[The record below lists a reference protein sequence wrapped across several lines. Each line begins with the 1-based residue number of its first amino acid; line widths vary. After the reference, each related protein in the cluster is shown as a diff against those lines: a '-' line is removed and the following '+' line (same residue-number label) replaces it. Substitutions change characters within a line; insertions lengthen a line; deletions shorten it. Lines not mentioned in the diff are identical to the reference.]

1 MNSRTFV
8 SLSLATV
15 LTLPCVSSVA
25 KEMNSRDEGD
35 IAVDLVAPYVQ
46 DELARRDIALA
57 LAKVRSTKDLSRLDA
72 ESRARLDKL
81 SPKARARF
89 LASLT
94 FSDKGLSGFDYTVLV
109 DELTATEIYRI
120 LELFGQ
126 QHITSMLSDVKVESS
141 TDNLIMSLSKDPTM
155 KMRADHMKYRCE
167 TRSTCVSSTPH
178 ICMSSC

>member
-8 SLSLATV
+8 SLLLATV

-35 IAVDLVAPYVQ
+35 VALDLVAPYVQ

-109 DELTATEIYRI
+109 DELTATDIYRI

-126 QHITSMLSDVKVESS
+126 QHITSMLSDVKVETS
-141 TDNLIMSLSKDPTM
+141 TDRLIMSMSKDPTM
-155 KMRADHMKYRCE
+155 KIRADHMEYRCE
-167 TRSTCVSSTPH
+167 TRATCVDSTPH
-178 ICMSSC
+178 ICTSNC